1 MGEKLNG
8 SDIPTSFVS
17 SIGEVV
23 WPPKETNNERLKG
36 IFPNPINDNDSLNSL
51 LSELDNLPFL
61 NHSRITARALIS
73 KKVLMNFDRQNPLC
87 HLFETIIPLDGE
99 VFGDYCLVYLGKNT
113 PQRTAPSEITSQQYE
128 KAVAIFNE
136 DQQKGRNHDFSDF
149 EILVIDGKM
158 RQDPQIQQMY
168 YQLYSNFGWNEE
180 EVVALINNP
189 NNLLV
194 AARDLNNGKIVSSGL
209 VEFAD
214 INFNGLPTPLK
225 LAEITEAA
233 TLKEYR
239 GRGLYQKV
247 SDEILRILAG
257 QTNPPDLVFG
267 ESNLDAEAVLKVAA
281 RQGRIPAFKTALD
294 FNLPHA
300 WMLLQHVRIF
310 QEDRPPNYPY
320 NNLMVTYLTQEI
332 LKKLWIK

>member
-1 MGEKLNG
+1 MEKRFNG

-17 SIGEVV
+17 SIGELV

-36 IFPNPINDNDSLNSL
+36 IFPNPINDNDSLKFL
-51 LSELDNLPFL
+51 LSELENLPFL
-61 NHSRITARALIS
+61 NCSRITARALIS
-73 KKVLMNFDRQNPLC
+73 TEVLMNFDRKNPLC
-87 HLFETIIPLDGE
+87 HLFETVIPLDGE
-99 VFGDYCLVYLGKNT
+99 VFGNYCLVYLGKNN
-113 PQRTAPSEITSQQYE
+113 PQRKSPKEIVEQQHKRAVSIFSQNHQE
-128 KAVAIFNE
+128 
-136 DQQKGRNHDFSDF
+136 RNHYFSDF
-149 EILVIDGKM
+149 EILVIDEKM

-168 YQLYSNFGWNEE
+168 YQLYSTFGWNEK

-194 AARDLNNGKIVSSGL
+194 AVKDGKNGRIVSSGL

-247 SDEILRILAG
+247 SDEILRILAN
-257 QTNPPDLVFG
+257 QPNPPDLVFG
-267 ESNLDAEAVLKVAA
+267 ESNLDAEAVLKIAA
-281 RQGRIPAFKTALD
+281 KQGRIPAFKTASD

-300 WMLLQHVRIF
+300 SMLPQHVAIF
-310 QEDRPPNYPY
+310 QENRPSNYPY
-320 NNLMVTYLTQEI
+320 NNLMVTYLTQEK
-332 LKKLWIK
+332 LKQLWRK

>member
-1 MGEKLNG
+1 MEEKLNG

-36 IFPNPINDNDSLNSL
+36 IFPNPINDNDSLNYL

-61 NHSRITARALIS
+61 NHSRITARVLIS
-73 KKVLMNFDRQNPLC
+73 TEVLMNFDRQNPLC

-113 PQRTAPSEITSQQYE
+113 PQRTTPSKITLQQYE

-136 DQQKGRNHDFSDF
+136 DQQKERNHDFSDF
-149 EILVIDGKM
+149 EILVIDEEM

-168 YQLYSNFGWNEE
+168 YQLYSNFGWKEK
-180 EVVALINNP
+180 EVAALISNS

-214 INFNGLPTPLK
+214 MNFKGLTIPLR

-247 SDEILRILAG
+247 SDEILRILAD

-294 FNLPHA
+294 FNLAHA
-300 WMLLQHVRIF
+300 WMLPQHVKIF
-310 QEDRPPNYPY
+310 QENRPPNYPY
-320 NNLMVTYLTQEI
+320 NNLMVTYLTQER
-332 LKKLWIK
+332 LKKIWRK

>member
-1 MGEKLNG
+1 MEERLNG

-61 NHSRITARALIS
+61 NHSRITARTLIS
-73 KKVLMNFDRQNPLC
+73 TEVLMNFDRKNRLC

-99 VFGDYCLVYLGKNT
+99 VFGDYCLVYLGKND
-113 PQRTAPSEITSQQYE
+113 PQRTAPSEITRQQYE

-136 DQQKGRNHDFSDF
+136 NQQKERNHDFSDF
-149 EILVIDGKM
+149 EILVINEKM
-158 RQDPQIQQMY
+158 RKDPQIQQMY
-168 YQLYSNFGWNEE
+168 YQLYSTFGWNEE
-180 EVVALINNP
+180 EVAALISNP

-194 AARDLNNGKIVSSGL
+194 AARDLNNGRIVSSGL

-214 INFNGLPTPLK
+214 INFKGLTIPLR

-247 SDEILRILAG
+247 SDEILRILAD

-267 ESNLDAEAVLKVAA
+267 ESNLDAEGVLKVAA

-300 WMLLQHVRIF
+300 WMLPQHVAIF
-310 QEDRPPNYPY
+310 QENRPSNYPY
-320 NNLMVTYLTQEI
+320 NNLMVTYLTQER
-332 LKKLWIK
+332 LKKLWRK

>member
-1 MGEKLNG
+1 
-8 SDIPTSFVS
+8 
-17 SIGEVV
+17 
-23 WPPKETNNERLKG
+23 
-36 IFPNPINDNDSLNSL
+36 

-73 KKVLMNFDRQNPLC
+73 KEILMNFDRQNPLC
-87 HLFETIIPLDGE
+87 YLFETIIPLDGE

-113 PQRTAPSEITSQQYE
+113 PQRKAPSEITSQQYE
-128 KAVAIFNE
+128 KAVTIFNKKHKE
-136 DQQKGRNHDFSDF
+136 RKNNVIDF
-149 EILVIDGKM
+149 EILVIEEKM

-168 YQLYSNFGWNEE
+168 YQLYSTFGWNEK

-194 AARDLNNGKIVSSGL
+194 AARDLNNGRIVSSGL

-214 INFNGLPTPLK
+214 INFNEMPTPLR

-300 WMLLQHVRIF
+300 W
-310 QEDRPPNYPY
+310 
-320 NNLMVTYLTQEI
+320 I
-332 LKKLWIK
+332 LP

>member
-1 MGEKLNG
+1 MGERFNNG

-17 SIGEVV
+17 SIGELV

-36 IFPNPINDNDSLNSL
+36 IFPNPINDKKSLSFL
-51 LSELDNLPFL
+51 LSELNNLPFL
-61 NHSRITARALIS
+61 NCSRITARALIS
-73 KKVLMNFDRQNPLC
+73 TKVLMNFDRQNPLC
-87 HLFETIIPLDGE
+87 HLFETVIPLDGE

-136 DQQKGRNHDFSDF
+136 NHKERKNHDFSDF
-149 EILVIDGKM
+149 EILVIDEKM
-158 RQDPQIQQMY
+158 RQDPQVQQMY
-168 YQLYSNFGWNEE
+168 YQLYSTFGWNKK

-194 AARDLNNGKIVSSGL
+194 AAKDLSGMIVSSGL

-214 INFNGLPTPLK
+214 INFNGMPTPLR

-233 TLKEYR
+233 TLEEYQK
-239 GRGLYQKV
+239 RGLYNKV
-247 SDEILRILAG
+247 SDETLRILAN
-257 QTNPPDLVFG
+257 QPNPPHLVFG
-267 ESNLDAEAVLKVAA
+267 ESNLDATGVLKVAA
-281 RQGRIPAFKTALD
+281 RQERIPAFKTALD

-300 WMLLQHVRIF
+300 WILPQHVEIF
-310 QEDRPPNYPY
+310 QENRPSNYPY
-320 NNLMVTYLTQEI
+320 NNLMVTYLTQER
-332 LKKLWIK
+332 LKKLWRK